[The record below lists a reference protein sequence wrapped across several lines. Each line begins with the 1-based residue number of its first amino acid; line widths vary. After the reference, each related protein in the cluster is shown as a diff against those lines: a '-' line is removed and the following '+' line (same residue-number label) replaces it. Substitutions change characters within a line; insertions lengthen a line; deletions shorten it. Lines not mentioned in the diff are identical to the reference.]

1 MSEELGAAG
10 LRFEREGAVAWC
22 VIDRPHARN
31 AFTPAMYFGIKRAVG
46 IVNEDPDLAALI
58 ITGTGDVFA
67 PGGDLGGRSDP
78 GDEPT
83 PDIGH
88 DILPFLT
95 IRDSRAPVV
104 AAVNGICQAG
114 GLLIAMLADIAVASD
129 RATFRVP
136 ELLRGIPDA
145 TYAAVLP
152 AHVGL
157 AVARDLLLSARRFD
171 AAEAQRIGVISRL
184 VPHEQ
189 LRDAALQ
196 AVKEILQTPPMARM
210 HVKRMLNERYG
221 LIDYQTMFWALAE
234 SPEPREGML
243 AFMEKR
249 APSWVPEEFAV
260 GGGLSAVTAR
270 RQNAVTRSTSARV
283 GWTCRHRQSESRPSV
298 AWAAS
303 AASSSGAVLPS
314 AAKGSRR
321 REESGALAKWRPA
334 AGPPPSALAFHSTA
348 RVVAAMSLSAWA
360 RTPRTQRRTWPS
372 GVGSL
377 AIWWAR

>member
-1 MSEELGAAG
+1 MADDLGAAG

-22 VIDRPHARN
+22 IIDRPEARN
-31 AFTPAMYFGIKRAVG
+31 ALTPAMYFGIKRAVHL
-46 IVNEDPDLAALI
+46 VNQDPDLAALI

-67 PGGDLGGRSDP
+67 PGGDLGGRREP

-83 PDIGH
+83 PDIGP

-114 GLLIAMLADIAVASD
+114 GLLIAMLSDIAVASD

-152 AHVGL
+152 AHVGM
-157 AVARDLLLSARRFD
+157 AVARDLLLTGRRFD
-171 AAEAQRIGVISRL
+171 AAEAQRLGVISRV

-189 LRDAALQ
+189 LRASALE
-196 AVKEILQTPPMARM
+196 AVGQILQTPPMARTQT
-210 HVKRMLNERYG
+210 KRMLNERYG
-221 LIDYQTMFWALAE
+221 LVDYQTMFWALAE

-249 APSWVPEEFAV
+249 APNWVPEQF
-260 GGGLSAVTAR
+260 
-270 RQNAVTRSTSARV
+270 
-283 GWTCRHRQSESRPSV
+283 W
-298 AWAAS
+298 
-303 AASSSGAVLPS
+303 
-314 AAKGSRR
+314 KG
-321 REESGALAKWRPA
+321 
-334 AGPPPSALAFHSTA
+334 
-348 RVVAAMSLSAWA
+348 
-360 RTPRTQRRTWPS
+360 
-372 GVGSL
+372 
-377 AIWWAR
+377 